1 MSVAEFESQRDRDRV
16 WGWSPWH
23 INKNVVVLA
32 EFDEC
37 MMPDEVKFDRLQVWA
52 RVINPTI

>member
-1 MSVAEFESQRDRDRV
+1 MFVAEFESQRDRDRV
-16 WGWSPWH
+16 WGGSPWH

-37 MMPDEVKFDRLQVWA
+37 MRPDEVKFD
-52 RVINPTI
+52 